1 MRIFLLEKHTYIF
14 VLPSPHY
21 RIVNGSGVVC
31 RPSLGRIEFHSVID
45 TLPFYLKATVP
56 RRVRRVAKATQKIL
70 NQRWSNTG
78 FLNVTASEDTIV
90 RLEYQ
95 PNALPPQYQAVEWLK
110 PESST
115 FVVRRYVR
123 RSGRSSENVL
133 VTSIECRGE
142 VLAGTSQAARH
153 QRSTRHP
160 RDVRL
165 TFGVRPGPE
174 PAFGRPCTKYGGSGN
189 AEDALDSSL
198 EKLGLPSVDLYLI
211 HQPRWAPDLLK
222 TWSELESAHVLGK
235 AKSIGVSNFSVNEL
249 KLLVEHGKVIPS
261 VNQIRFHPYNYHE
274 NIQLLDYAKKNG
286 IVIESYGGL
295 TPITRLPGGKLDGVL
310 EKIAKRLG
318 PKVTPGQVIFNWIRA
333 KGVVIVT
340 TTSREERIQEY
351 LSIFDL
357 PALTEDEIAA
367 IDEAGK
373 HPPAVDTALSNESVA
388 ARYNVDWFTRLIVML
403 CIMGAV
409 YQLTRFC

>member
-1 MRIFLLEKHTYIF
+1 MSPSIPTVPLNDKRAIPAIAFGTGSALFGKDATTAVVQALEGGFSH
-14 VLPSPHY
+14 
-21 RIVNGSGVVC
+21 
-31 RPSLGRIEFHSVID
+31 ID
-45 TLPFYLKATVP
+45 TAQAYRNEESV
-56 RRVRRVAKATQKIL
+56 
-70 NQRWSNTG
+70 G
-78 FLNVTASEDTIV
+78 E
-90 RLEYQ
+90 
-95 PNALPPQYQAVEWLK
+95 ALRQ
-110 PESST
+110 
-115 FVVRRYVR
+115 
-123 RSGRSSENVL
+123 
-133 VTSIECRGE
+133 
-142 VLAGTSQAARH
+142 
-153 QRSTRHP
+153 
-160 RDVRL
+160 
-165 TFGVRPGPE
+165 
-174 PAFGRPCTKYGGSGN
+174 AFGKSYAPYEDEKIDVEGQTLGSFRREDIWVTTKYGGSGN
-189 AEDALDSSL
+189 AEDALDCSL

-222 TWSELESAHVLGK
+222 TWSELESAHVHGK

-274 NIQLLDYAKKNG
+274 NIQLLDYAKKHG

-310 EKIAKRLG
+310 EKVAKRLG

-373 HPPAVDTALSNESVA
+373 YPPAADTSLSNESVA
-388 ARYNVDWFTRLIVML
+388 A
-403 CIMGAV
+403 
-409 YQLTRFC
+409 